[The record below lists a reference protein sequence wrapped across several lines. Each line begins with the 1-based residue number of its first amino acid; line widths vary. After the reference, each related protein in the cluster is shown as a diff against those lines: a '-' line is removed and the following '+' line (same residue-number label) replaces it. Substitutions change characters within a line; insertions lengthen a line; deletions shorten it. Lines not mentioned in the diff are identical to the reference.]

1 VTVVFDT
8 NALMMP
14 VECDLRLFE
23 ELDRLLEPSRR
34 QVVPQPVLTELADLA
49 TGAGETATAASV
61 GADLARSRCTAHE
74 TNAVY
79 ADDAV
84 VELATAAADAPATTT
99 ATAPGD
105 KSAGSGPGPALAPE
119 ITPCAVTNDQP
130 LRERLLDRGV
140 PVISLRGENKLAVTE
155 PEPEL

>member
-1 VTVVFDT
+1 MTVVFDT

-23 ELDRLLEPSRR
+23 ELDRLLGPSRR

-61 GADLARSRCTAHE
+61 GADLARSRCRARE
-74 TNAVY
+74 TDAVY

-84 VELATAAADAPATTT
+84 VELATAAAAAPTT
-99 ATAPGD
+99 ATASTAVSGD
-105 KSAGSGPGPALAPE
+105 ESAGSGAETGT
-119 ITPCAVTNDQP
+119 TPCAVTNDQP
-130 LRERLLDRGV
+130 LRERLLGRGV

-155 PEPEL
+155 PEPET